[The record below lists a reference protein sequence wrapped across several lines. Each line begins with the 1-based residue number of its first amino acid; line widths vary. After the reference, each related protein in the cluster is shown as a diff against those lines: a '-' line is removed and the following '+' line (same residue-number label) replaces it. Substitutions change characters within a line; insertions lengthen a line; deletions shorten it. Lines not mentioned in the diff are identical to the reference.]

1 MIMRQNGRTK
11 RSAFTLM
18 EIIVVVAI
26 ILILAGSGVFVFT
39 SVLVDA
45 NIGRAKMDIK
55 NIEKAVQ
62 YYKVKHYTY
71 PSDLATL
78 TNPDENEAALLK
90 EEALYDPWKQPYNYS
105 PTDLHPKTK
114 VPRIYS
120 NGPPDAPRV
129 ISNWDPG

>member
-1 MIMRQNGRTK
+1 MILRKNGRTK
-11 RSAFTLM
+11 RAAFTLM

-55 NIEKAVQ
+55 NIEKAITV
-62 YYKVKHYTY
+62 YKVKHYTY
-71 PSDLATL
+71 PADLETL

-90 EEALYDPWKQPYNYS
+90 DEALYDPWKQHYIYN
-105 PTDLHPKTK
+105 PGDLHPKTK

-120 NGPPDAPRV
+120 NGPPDAPRM